1 LRAYFNGPLLLDRI
15 DRLRWP
21 GTTGAGSK
29 EMQTVENEGIAKQI
43 SDLMVEFGG
52 RLNGSVALVK
62 ENCGEAELQEYRRAV
77 GAIMAEML
85 FRVMNP
91 LYERHPGLKPEGL
104 R

>member
-1 LRAYFNGPLLLDRI
+1 
-15 DRLRWP
+15 
-21 GTTGAGSK
+21 
-29 EMQTVENEGIAKQI
+29 MMENEGIAKQI

-91 LYERHPGLKPEGL
+91 LYERHPGWKPEGL